1 MRGGQPNDDNQMMGV
16 GMAGKVFTV
25 AQQKGGAGKTTL
37 VAHLAIAWT
46 QLGRS
51 VATVDIDPQ
60 GSLTRWHEVRAEA
73 TNGAPGFT
81 HVQITGWRTQAEV
94 EKLARTHDIVLI
106 DSPPHAQT
114 EARIAVRAAD
124 LVIAPV
130 QPSPMDLWAV
140 KPTLDLA
147 AQEKRR
153 LVIVLNRVPPRARIA
168 DELVAKVHELA
179 DPPAVAIAEAQIGNR
194 TAYAGT
200 LLSGLSV
207 TEGARKT
214 QAGAEMQVLAAEL
227 LDRIG

>member
-1 MRGGQPNDDNQMMGV
+1 MMGV

-37 VAHLAIAWT
+37 VAHLAIAWM

-60 GSLTRWHEVRAEA
+60 GSLTRWQAVRAEA
-73 TNGAPGFT
+73 TGGAPGFT
-81 HVQITGWRTQAEV
+81 HVQITGWRTQTEV
-94 EKLARTHDIVLI
+94 EKLARDHDIVLI

-114 EARIAVRAAD
+114 EARIAVRAAS

-140 KPTLDLA
+140 QPTLDLA

-153 LVIVLNRVPPRARIA
+153 LLLVLNRVPPRARIA
-168 DELVAKVHELA
+168 DELIARVRDLVN
-179 DPPAVAIAEAQIGNR
+179 PPAVDIAESQIGNR

-207 TEGARKT
+207 TEAARKT
-214 QAGAEMQVLAAEL
+214 QAAAEMQALAEEILSRA
-227 LDRIG
+227 G

>member
-1 MRGGQPNDDNQMMGV
+1 MMGA
-16 GMAGKVFTV
+16 GMTGKVFTV

-37 VAHLAIAWT
+37 AAHLAIAWA
-46 QLGRS
+46 QLGYR

-60 GSLTRWHEVRAEA
+60 GSLTRWHAVRAEA
-73 TNGAPGFT
+73 TGGQPGFT

-94 EKLARTHDIVLI
+94 EKLARSHDVVVI

-114 EARIAVRAAD
+114 EARIAVRAAS

-140 KPTLDLA
+140 HPTIDLA

-153 LVIVLNRVPPRARIA
+153 LLLVLNRVPPRARIA
-168 DELVAKVHELA
+168 DELIAKVHELA
-179 DPPAVAIAEAQIGNR
+179 NPPAVELAAAQVGNR

-200 LLSGLSV
+200 LMTGLSV
-207 TEGARKT
+207 TEAARKT
-214 QAGAEMQVLAAEL
+214 QAAAEMQALAEEIL
-227 LDRIG
+227 GRV

>member
-1 MRGGQPNDDNQMMGV
+1 MMGA
-16 GMAGKVFTV
+16 GMTGKVFTV

-37 VAHLAIAWT
+37 AAHLAIAWA
-46 QLGRS
+46 QAGYR

-60 GSLTRWHEVRAEA
+60 GSLTRWHAVRHEA
-73 TNGAPGFT
+73 TQGSPGFT

-94 EKLARTHDIVLI
+94 EKLARGHDIVVI

-114 EARIAVRAAD
+114 EARIAVRAAS

-140 KPTLDLA
+140 HPTIDLA

-153 LVIVLNRVPPRARIA
+153 LLLVLNRVPPRARIA
-168 DELVAKVHELA
+168 EELIARVQELA
-179 DPPAVAIAEAQIGNR
+179 DPPAVELAEAQVGNR

-200 LLSGLSV
+200 LMTGLSV
-207 TEGARKT
+207 TEAARKT
-214 QAGAEMQVLAAEL
+214 QAGLEMQALAEEIL
-227 LDRIG
+227 GRV

>member
-1 MRGGQPNDDNQMMGV
+1 MMGA
-16 GMAGKVFTV
+16 GMTGKVFTV

-37 VAHLAIAWT
+37 AAHLAIAWT
-46 QLGRS
+46 QLGYK

-60 GSLTRWHEVRAEA
+60 GSLTRWHAVRAEA
-73 TNGAPGFT
+73 TGGQPGFT

-94 EKLARTHDIVLI
+94 EKLARAHDIVVI

-114 EARIAVRAAD
+114 EARIAVRAAT

-140 KPTLDLA
+140 HPTIDLA

-153 LVIVLNRVPPRARIA
+153 LLLVLNRVPPRARIA
-168 DELVAKVHELA
+168 DELIAKVHDLVA
-179 DPPAVAIAEAQIGNR
+179 PPAVELAAAQVGNR

-200 LLSGLSV
+200 LMTGLSV
-207 TEGARKT
+207 TEAARKT
-214 QAGAEMQVLAAEL
+214 QAAAEMQALAEEIL
-227 LDRIG
+227 GRV

>member
-1 MRGGQPNDDNQMMGV
+1 MMGA
-16 GMAGKVFTV
+16 GMTGKVFTV

-37 VAHLAIAWT
+37 AAHLAIAWT
-46 QLGRS
+46 QLGYK

-60 GSLTRWHEVRAEA
+60 GSLTRWHAVRAEA
-73 TNGAPGFT
+73 TGGQPGFT

-94 EKLARTHDIVLI
+94 EKLARAHDIVVI

-114 EARIAVRAAD
+114 EARIAVRAAT

-140 KPTLDLA
+140 HPTIDLA

-153 LVIVLNRVPPRARIA
+153 LLLVLNRVPPRARIA
-168 DELVAKVHELA
+168 DELIAKVHDLV
-179 DPPAVAIAEAQIGNR
+179 DPPAVELATAQVGNR

-200 LLSGLSV
+200 LMTGLSV
-207 TEGARKT
+207 TEAARKT
-214 QAGAEMQVLAAEL
+214 QAAAEMQALAEEIL
-227 LDRIG
+227 GRV

>member
-1 MRGGQPNDDNQMMGV
+1 MMGA
-16 GMAGKVFTV
+16 GMTGKVFTV

-37 VAHLAIAWT
+37 AAHLAIAWT
-46 QLGRS
+46 QLGHK

-60 GSLTRWHEVRAEA
+60 GSLTRWHAVRAEA
-73 TNGAPGFT
+73 TGGQPGFT

-94 EKLARTHDIVLI
+94 EKLARAHDIVVI

-114 EARIAVRAAD
+114 EARIAVRAAT

-140 KPTLDLA
+140 HPTIDLA

-153 LVIVLNRVPPRARIA
+153 LLLVLNRVPPRARIA
-168 DELVAKVHELA
+168 DELIAKVHDLVA
-179 DPPAVAIAEAQIGNR
+179 PPAVELATAQVGNR

-200 LLSGLSV
+200 LMTGLSV
-207 TEGARKT
+207 TEAARKT
-214 QAGAEMQVLAAEL
+214 QAAAEMQALAAEIL
-227 LDRIG
+227 GRV

>member
-1 MRGGQPNDDNQMMGV
+1 MMGA

-37 VAHLAIAWT
+37 AAHLAIAWA

-60 GSLTRWHEVRAEA
+60 GSLTRWHAVRSAA
-73 TNGAPGFT
+73 TGGKPGFT
-81 HVQITGWRTQAEV
+81 HIQINGWRTQAEV
-94 EKLARTHDIVLI
+94 EKLVRSHDIVVI

-114 EARIAVRAAD
+114 EARIAVRAAT
-124 LVIAPV
+124 LVVAPV

-140 KPTLDLA
+140 HPTIELA

-153 LVIVLNRVPPRARIA
+153 LLLVLNRVPPRARIA
-168 DELVAKVHELA
+168 DELIAKVHELIN
-179 DPPAVAIAEAQIGNR
+179 PPAVDLAAAQIGNR

-200 LLSGLSV
+200 LMSGLSV
-207 TEGARKT
+207 TEAARKS
-214 QAGAEMQVLAAEL
+214 QASVEMQALAEEILA
-227 LDRIG
+227 RS